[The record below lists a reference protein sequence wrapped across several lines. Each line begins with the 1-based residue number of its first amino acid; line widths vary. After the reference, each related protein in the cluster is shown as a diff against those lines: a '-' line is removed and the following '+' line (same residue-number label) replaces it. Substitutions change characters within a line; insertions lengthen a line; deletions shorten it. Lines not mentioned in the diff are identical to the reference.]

1 MNGVKISVEDIFG
14 SSNININTPVIIL
27 RNVSREYLIPI
38 TNVVAEL
45 NTERLHRD
53 LGHRIQFID
62 RFVPIGQISTINP
75 LAYKK
80 SSAPKKREYVV
91 PMANIRIVHT
101 TNTFEEVRDDVWIG
115 VVRKNDKE
123 SRTLGTIASRGSPK
137 TEYPVFP
144 STFLKRDTS
153 QPEDADVESEMY
165 RDVYSD
171 DVYGRWT
178 LNLYKFNVDKTH
190 LKMID
195 STGGISSMYI
205 PKPVVP
211 SDVVDVGY
219 GDDNYKR
226 KVYFTAQGAIVS
238 DSNCVPPRDNMN
250 KMTLNEC
257 NATASRVNGVPY
269 SVNLEGIYA
278 NDDDQLALNLNE
290 SAEFMTNEPKR
301 RRSRGSQNQQV
312 SQDVKMSSAPYTS
325 ALSKTFK
332 RGRKLVLREKDEPWF
347 TDSDVVGSVASVTDP
362 HKVTGIVDGT
372 PIGTIIGILDGDE
385 DETEAPY
392 SSPCVGNEPST
403 GYSRLQKAE
412 KCSGKRT
419 KNRNENFEGE
429 SDSDASYM
437 EHVNN
442 VIMYVMCVIIL
453 LLLVYKFTDRK

>member
-27 RNVSREYLIPI
+27 RNVSREYLLP
-38 TNVVAEL
+38 VKDGVAEI
-45 NTERLHRD
+45 NIERLHRD
-53 LGHRIQFID
+53 LGRRVQFID
-62 RFVPIGQISTINP
+62 RFVPIGQITTSTSNS
-75 LAYKK
+75 KK

-101 TNTFEEVRDDVWIG
+101 TNTFEEVKENVWIG

-123 SRTLGTIASRGSPK
+123 SRTLGTIASRGTPN

-144 STFLKRDTS
+144 STFLKRDMS

-211 SDVVDVGY
+211 ADVVDVGY

-257 NATASRVNGVPY
+257 NATSTRVNGVPY
-269 SVNLEGIYA
+269 SLNLEGIYA
-278 NDDDQLALNLNE
+278 NDDDQLALNE
-290 SAEFMTNEPKR
+290 TAEFMTNDSKR
-301 RRSRGSQNQQV
+301 KSRKRDSQDQRTSQN
-312 SQDVKMSSAPYTS
+312 VKMSGMPYTS
-325 ALSKTFK
+325 ELSKTFK

-392 SSPCVGNEPST
+392 SSPCVGREPII
-403 GYSRLQKAE
+403 GYSRMQKAE

-419 KNRNENFEGE
+419 KNRNENFDGE
-429 SDSDASYM
+429 TETDANYM
-437 EHVNN
+437 EYVNN

-453 LLLVYKFTDRK
+453 LLLVYKFADRK